1 MAASPWIRIGWRN
14 LGRHRKRTILTAL
27 GLGAGYFAVVFI
39 VGWAEGITAEMVENA
54 TGLVSG
60 QIEIHAREY
69 RPERSLYETIG
80 GRDGADLSRLLRT
93 VSSNAA
99 VVAAAPRVY
108 AGGLVS
114 SGESTSAGMLM
125 GIDPELEPLLSRF
138 LDDLSEGRLPTPGR
152 RELVVGVEMARQ
164 LAVEVGS
171 EVVVV
176 APGADGSMG
185 NDIFQVVGMFQ
196 TGLAELDATFVVLP
210 LEDLQALVALAPG
223 RIHEVSVATADP
235 WIADDTAEKLGA
247 ALAAT
252 GLDLEVASWTELRPE
267 MVEYASLIDSFYLII
282 FVIVFTIA
290 LFGVANT
297 MLMAT
302 YERRREFAVMLA
314 LGATPLKVVLAV
326 IYEAVAMGILS
337 LLMGSAVTFP
347 LMVWWHTAPPD
358 MSWLYGELTAFGAL
372 MRPTLRVEYNFLV
385 WFQAALALLV
395 TAVLAG
401 LYPAWRA
408 SQVPPADTLSGL

>member
-235 WIADDTAEKLGA
+235 WIADDTAEQLGA

>member
-14 LGRHRKRTILTAL
+14 LGRHRKRTVLTAL

-39 VGWAEGITAEMVENA
+39 VGWLDGITAEMVENA

-60 QIEIHAREY
+60 QIEIHAPDY

-80 GRDGADLSRLLRT
+80 GRDGTDVSQLLRT
-93 VSSNAA
+93 VSSDPA

-125 GIDPELEPLLSRF
+125 GIDPELELRLSRF
-138 LDDLSEGRLPTPGR
+138 LDELSAGRLPTPGR
-152 RELVVGVEMARQ
+152 NELVVGIEMAHE
-164 LAVEVGS
+164 LAVEVGD

-185 NDIFQVVGMFQ
+185 NDLFRVAGMFR
-196 TGLAELDATFVVLP
+196 TGLAELDTTFVVLP
-210 LEDLQALVALAPG
+210 LEDLQLLVALDAG

-235 WIADDTAEKLGA
+235 WVADGTAENLA
-247 ALAAT
+247 VALTTA
-252 GLDLEVASWTELRPE
+252 GLDLEVASWTSLRPE
-267 MVEYASLIDSFYLII
+267 MLEYVLLIDSFYLII
-282 FVIVFTIA
+282 FVIVFIIA
-290 LFGVANT
+290 MFGVANT

-314 LGATPLKVVLAV
+314 LGTTPMKVVLIV
-326 IYEAVAMGILS
+326 LSEAAAMGVLS
-337 LLMGSAVTFP
+337 LGIGGAVTFP

-358 MSWLYGELTAFGAL
+358 MSWLYGELSAFGTL
-372 MRPTLRVEYNFLV
+372 MRPTLRVEYNFAV
-385 WFQAALALLV
+385 WLQAALALLA
-395 TAVLAG
+395 TAVLAA

-408 SQVPPADTLSGL
+408 SQAPPADTLSGL

>member
-14 LGRHRKRTILTAL
+14 LGRHRKRTVLTAL
-27 GLGAGYFAVVFI
+27 GLGASYFAVVFI
-39 VGWAEGITAEMVENA
+39 VGWSEGITAEMVENA

-60 QIEIHAREY
+60 QIEIHARDY

-80 GRDGADLSRLLRT
+80 GRDGVDVSELLRT
-93 VSSNAA
+93 VSSDAA

-138 LDDLSEGRLPTPGR
+138 LDELTDGRLPTPGLN
-152 RELVVGVEMARQ
+152 ELVVGVEMARQ
-164 LAVEVGS
+164 LAVEVGD

-176 APGADGSMG
+176 APAADGSMG
-185 NDIFQVVGMFQ
+185 NDIFQIAGMFR
-196 TGLAELDATFVVLP
+196 TGLAELDTTFVVLP
-210 LEDLQALVALAPG
+210 LEDLQLLVALDPG

-235 WIADDTAEKLGA
+235 GLADDTSARLA
-247 ALAAT
+247 DALATA
-252 GLDLEVASWTELRPE
+252 GLDVEVASWTELRPE
-267 MVEYASLIDSFYLII
+267 MVEYVSLVDSFYLII
-282 FVIVFTIA
+282 FVVVFAIA
-290 LFGVANT
+290 MFGVANT

-314 LGATPLKVVLAV
+314 LGATPMKVVLIV
-326 IYEAVAMGILS
+326 INEAVAMGVLS
-337 LLMGSAVTFP
+337 LVIGSAVTFP

-358 MSWLYGELTAFGAL
+358 MSWLYGELSAFGTL
-372 MRPTLRVEYNFLV
+372 MRPSLRVEYNFAV
-385 WFQAALALLV
+385 WFQAALALLA
-395 TAVLAG
+395 TAVLAA
-401 LYPAWRA
+401 LYPALRA
-408 SQVPPADTLSGL
+408 SQAPPADTLSGL

>member
-1 MAASPWIRIGWRN
+1 MIASPWIRIGWRN
-14 LGRHRKRTILTAL
+14 LGRHRKRTVLTAL

-39 VGWAEGITAEMVENA
+39 VGWSEGITAEMVENA

-60 QIEIHAREY
+60 QIEIHARDY

-80 GRDGADLSRLLRT
+80 GRDSVDVSELLRT
-93 VSSNAA
+93 VSSDAA

-138 LDDLSEGRLPTPGR
+138 LDELTDGRLPTPGSN
-152 RELVVGVEMARQ
+152 ELVVGVEMARQ
-164 LAVEVGS
+164 LAVEVGD

-185 NDIFQVVGMFQ
+185 NDIFQIAGMFR
-196 TGLAELDATFVVLP
+196 TGLAELDTTFVVLP
-210 LEDLQALVALAPG
+210 LEDLQLLAALDPG

-235 WIADDTAEKLGA
+235 GLADDTSERLAD
-247 ALAAT
+247 ALATA
-252 GLDLEVASWTELRPE
+252 GLDVEVASWTELRPE
-267 MVEYASLIDSFYLII
+267 MVEYVSLVDSFYLII
-282 FVIVFTIA
+282 FVVVFAIA
-290 LFGVANT
+290 MFGVANT

-314 LGATPLKVVLAV
+314 LGTTPMKVVLIV
-326 IYEAVAMGILS
+326 INEAVAMGFLS
-337 LLMGSAVTFP
+337 LVIGSAVTFP

-358 MSWLYGELTAFGAL
+358 MSWLYGELSAFGTL
-372 MRPTLRVEYNFLV
+372 MRPSLRVEYNFVV
-385 WFQAALALLV
+385 WFQAALALLA
-395 TAVLAG
+395 TAVLAA
-401 LYPAWRA
+401 LYPALRA
-408 SQVPPADTLSGL
+408 SQAPPADTLSGL